1 VKNWI
6 LALVAALCAAVGVAT
21 LRAAAQ
27 SVMTGPRTPPGL
39 GTAAPASQAHADQGP
54 ASQPPAS
61 PAPTTQA
68 PKNPAPAPA
77 APSPASA
84 IHDDATVAPDKRQSA
99 DNNVS
104 FPIDI

>member
-1 VKNWI
+1 MKNWI
-6 LALVAALCAAVGVAT
+6 LALLAALCAAVGVAT

-27 SVMTGPRTPPGL
+27 SVMTVPRTPPGL
-39 GTAAPASQAHADQGP
+39 GTA
-54 ASQPPAS
+54 
-61 PAPTTQA
+61 
-68 PKNPAPAPA
+68 APAPA

-84 IHDDATVAPDKRQSA
+84 IHDATVAPDKRQSA